1 MAKNYVQDGEVLIFT
16 AITAVLSGAVVVM
29 GKRIGVALGDIAA
42 GQSGPVQVTDV
53 WQLPK
58 LATDVVAQGDL
69 LYWDAGN
76 NRLTTTS
83 AGNTLAGYA
92 AYAAGN
98 GASTVNIKING

>member
-1 MAKNYVQDGEVLIFT
+1 MAKNYVQDGEVLSFT
-16 AITAVLSGAVVVM
+16 AITAVSSGAVVVI
-29 GKRIGVALGDIAA
+29 GKRIGIALGDIAV

-58 LATDVVAQGDL
+58 LTTDVVAQGDL

-76 NRLTTTS
+76 NRLTTTVGS
-83 AGNTLAGYA
+83 NILAGYA

-98 GASTVNIKING
+98 GAGTVNIKINA